1 MFIRP
6 IAAVILTIAQPLF
19 GNTSIVI
26 ACEVVDSTGGGGMS
40 GAVVLIR
47 TVATVVH
54 AVAAPAGPNA
64 ALVVAGERIRR
75 AGGPWRRCAQGRQ
88 QH

>member
-1 MFIRP
+1 MKPGKLTAVVFIRP
-6 IAAVILTIAQPLF
+6 VTAVIVTIAQPLF

-26 ACEVVDSTGGGGMS
+26 AREVVGSTGGGEIR
-40 GAVVLIR
+40 GAVGLIR

-54 AVAAPAGPNA
+54 AVAAPAVLNA

-75 AGGPWRRCAQGRQ
+75 AGGPW
-88 QH
+88 